1 MSKIVKQV
9 CLKYFKLCS
18 LFLVAFFFIV
28 FCVNLMFL
36 VKYRTEYFNPAFDFF
51 FKVYTGAFD
60 GASDAFFLL
69 FYSIAN
75 FVVFSPIAIF
85 LIGFPSYIALR
96 FISHQPRNINLTPV
110 ILSSLGMILFLT
122 LDVLIT

>member
-18 LFLVAFFFIV
+18 LFFIAFFIIV
-28 FCVNLMFL
+28 FCVSLMFL

-51 FKVYTGAFD
+51 FKVYMGDFD
-60 GASDAFFLL
+60 DASDAFFMLS
-69 FYSIAN
+69 YSFTN
-75 FVVFSPIAIF
+75 FVVFSPIAIL

-96 FISHQPRNINLTPV
+96 FISHQPRNIISPPI

>member
-18 LFLVAFFFIV
+18 LFLVAFFFIA

-51 FKVYTGAFD
+51 FFD

-75 FVVFSPIAIF
+75 FVVFSPIAIL

>member
-51 FKVYTGAFD
+51 FKVYTGLLMALVMLSFCC
-60 GASDAFFLL
+60 FIQLQILL
-69 FYSIAN
+69 FL
-75 FVVFSPIAIF
+75 V
-85 LIGFPSYIALR
+85 R
-96 FISHQPRNINLTPV
+96 
-110 ILSSLGMILFLT
+110 
-122 LDVLIT
+122 